1 MSDANSEAL
10 TLIEAHFNT
19 LEIGSSLEFDSV
31 FSASDVKEYAIE
43 NNVNWPGQYVDQN
56 GQSLVIPGMIFFRP
70 AVGFGLGEPNPPL
83 TRAGFFTRTS
93 RAFSQPIRVNEAIH
107 FRGQISD
114 KYLRRGYYYIVV
126 DWTATGPDGA
136 IAATGR
142 EWHTL
147 GWARYPETH
156 PKGV

>member
-1 MSDANSEAL
+1 MGDANSEAL
-10 TLIEAHFNT
+10 ALIEAHFNT
-19 LEIGSSLEFDSV
+19 LEIGSSVEFDTV
-31 FSASDVKEYAIE
+31 FTANEIKDYANE
-43 NNVNWPGQYVDQN
+43 NNLDWPGQYVDQN
-56 GQSLVIPGMIFFRP
+56 GQSLVIPGLIFFRP
-70 AVGFGLGEPNPPL
+70 AVGFGLSDPNPPL

-126 DWTATGPDGA
+126 DWTATGSDGA

-147 GWARYPETH
+147 GWARYPKTH
-156 PKGV
+156 PKGM